1 MLSIINL
8 PGDSANYEVLREAAM
23 HSRDVPG
30 LACEIGLR
38 RGGGSKVII
47 DAIAGSGKTLI
58 AIDPY
63 GNIEYRPNDFQTMRL
78 DYTNAMRDEA
88 LVNMYNYCRYKN
100 INFYFYNMEDTEFF
114 NRFADGVP
122 IYNEYKEIVNEY
134 SLVHFDGPHDVES
147 LKIET
152 SFFALRTPVGGTW
165 CFDDIHDYNHGLI
178 EEECILPNG
187 FDILMKEGRKAAY
200 VKVV

>member
-1 MLSIINL
+1 MLNIINL
-8 PGDSANYEVLREAAM
+8 PGDSANYEVLQKAAL

-63 GNIEYRPNDFQTMRL
+63 GNIEYRPNDFQVMRL
-78 DYTNAMRDEA
+78 DYTNSMRDEA

-114 NRFADGVP
+114 KRFEDGVP
-122 IYNEYKEIVNEY
+122 IYNEYKEIVNQY
-134 SLVHFDGPHDVES
+134 SLVHFDGPHDVDS

-152 SFFALRTPVGGTW
+152 RFFAQRTPVGGTW

-178 EEECILPNG
+178 EDECIIPAG
-187 FDILMKEGRKAAY
+187 FNVLMKEGRKAAY
-200 VKVV
+200 VKVK